1 MKQIERRRRMKVYLD
16 LLWLDYLDI
25 VKEANDILLSGNK
38 LAALGL
44 AIEAHKAKTKY
55 ENEFQKYILSPH
67 DTSAIS

>member
-1 MKQIERRRRMKVYLD
+1 MKELYLD
-16 LLWLDYLDI
+16 LLWLNYLDI

-55 ENEFQKYILSPH
+55 ENEFQKYILSPQL
-67 DTSAIS
+67 